1 MKGIYSDFIV
11 FNPQSDSQH
20 RFGSMLTC
28 TSWSVQA
35 SWSKFEALLIGL
47 VFFITV
53 STFCC
58 FLVVAVAAVSLSL
71 SNQLVH
77 QLSELMPFTD
87 AEYEGQQFKYYC
99 RLYGLEP
106 PGPKNRRGGMRKKP
120 TPLIMQQTATQSNK
134 LAVWIPPRCIALR
147 DIISNYNVPQAGTL
161 RMILARYPLP
171 HDDALVEHVND
182 SWVFAQSTP

>member
-1 MKGIYSDFIV
+1 M
-11 FNPQSDSQH
+11 
-20 RFGSMLTC
+20 
-28 TSWSVQA
+28 QA

-47 VFFITV
+47 VFFIIV

-87 AEYEGQQFKYYC
+87 GEYERQQFKYYC

-147 DIISNYNVPQAGTL
+147 DIIAFYNVPHAGTL
-161 RMILARYPLP
+161 RMILARYRLP
-171 HDDALVEHVND
+171 HDDARVEHVND
-182 SWVFAQSTP
+182 LWVFAQSTP